1 MTRIDWYFGV
11 LIFVIVVV
19 VVIGCLVGIGVI

>member
-1 MTRIDWYFGV
+1 MDLSTI

-19 VVIGCLVGIGVI
+19 VVYVIYRIIDKKMGP